1 MCRFICIILGAI
13 AGALAWYLLQGLVSG
28 LPLLL
33 IAAMVFI
40 ATAWMLHETFCGEE
54 TSSISS
60 TAAGAAATGA
70 GVAAVSKMGK
80 SDRDA
85 WAGQDASGV
94 SDSSAP
100 AVSDPAPV
108 ASLVSDA
115 GSKSEAKPAT
125 KKPAAKKP
133 VAKKPVAKKAATTK
147 TAAKSA
153 ASKSKSTAAKP
164 AAKKAPAKKAGPQ
177 RLTKPKGGKAD
188 DLKLISGVGPKL
200 EGTLNGLGFWH
211 FEQIAK
217 WKKAD
222 VSIVDN
228 ELSFKG
234 RIERDD
240 WIKQA
245 KALAKGGEEEYIKV
259 FGKKPR

>member
-1 MCRFICIILGAI
+1 MCRIVCIVLGAL
-13 AGALAWYLLQGLVSG
+13 AGALAWFLLQSLVSG
-28 LPLLL
+28 IALLL
-33 IAAMVFI
+33 IAAIVFI

-54 TSSISS
+54 AGSASNAAVG
-60 TAAGAAATGA
+60 TAAAAAGV
-70 GVAAVSKMGK
+70 VAASKMGE
-80 SDRDA
+80 SNDDSGTGNDA
-85 WAGQDASGV
+85 DSASTE
-94 SDSSAP
+94 SASAP
-100 AVSDPAPV
+100 A
-108 ASLVSDA
+108 ASLVSDTGA
-115 GSKSEAKPAT
+115 AKSAPKTKPKKAPA
-125 KKPAAKKP
+125 KKPAAK
-133 VAKKPVAKKAATTK
+133 K

-153 ASKSKSTAAKP
+153 ASKSRSITAKPAAKKP
-164 AAKKAPAKKAGPQ
+164 AAKKAPVKKAGPA
-177 RLTKPKGGKAD
+177 RLKKPKGGKGD
-188 DLKLISGVGPKL
+188 DLKMISGVGPKL

-222 VSIVDN
+222 VAIVDD

-245 KALAKGGEEEYIKV
+245 KALAKGGEAEYIKV